1 MQDYPSAMLHHKLL
15 VSAVNGQW
23 GGAYNKPY
31 WLGHVPT
38 IDFFFLGCESRS
50 CSHLSYLQ
58 FISMKNKHQIVVWCV
73 DGAGATDATAK
84 NPKHHQ
90 QSQGATAKDGGR
102 WWEAF
107 MDSAGMVS
115 LSVSEGILAQHRLNL
130 WGPRK
135 RMLTAGSPRKG
146 LLVLRCRRD
155 RTRTHTG
162 PWKKYAC
169 RRFWLIGIY
178 SPVYI
183 HTIIHVYLQM
193 VLCLCLLRPV
203 PQPPNLEGL
212 QKL

>member
-1 MQDYPSAMLHHKLL
+1 M
-15 VSAVNGQW
+15 
-23 GGAYNKPY
+23 
-31 WLGHVPT
+31 
-38 IDFFFLGCESRS
+38 
-50 CSHLSYLQ
+50 
-58 FISMKNKHQIVVWCV
+58 WCV

-155 RTRTHTG
+155 RKRTHTG

-169 RRFWLIGIY
+169 RRFLLIGSLGSIPQSIFIQSY
-178 SPVYI
+178 MCICRWFWYVYYGLFLN
-183 HTIIHVYLQM
+183 HPT
-193 VLCLCLLRPV
+193 LRDSKSYRDFKRWCGG
-203 PQPPNLEGL
+203 QPPVLGPAYHISCSWF
-212 QKL
+212 